1 MAGPTI
7 PMFCRQ
13 KTLKHFA
20 FNWHVVLFLTLMA
33 MPIKRSNSL
42 AYPAGFSLG
51 YNIGFDDNPY
61 GYPEGYNVGYDEGY
75 FIGEDDCLSELSPRI
90 ELASANQSNRLVI
103 PGVKAASKTPIAKI
117 KFSNM
122 VTSKEIRD
130 FLKTRLNLQPK
141 MLSQA
146 TSTNLKSLGYK
157 ISKLTNVK
165 LKTILLRSIHG
176 DIYSGTRLKKFGM
189 TEDDSPVQSELV
201 EEKNEAD
208 DLVLDLDN
216 AIEIEE

>member
-51 YNIGFDDNPY
+51 YNIGFDDNFY

-117 KFSNM
+117 KFSNTNVQA
-122 VTSKEIRD
+122 VTQA
-130 FLKTRLNLQPK
+130 LK
-141 MLSQA
+141 S
-146 TSTNLKSLGYK
+146 NLKAMPARLGETK
-157 ISKLTNVK
+157 IRQLEDTRKQLREQHRTEAKTLKESK
-165 LKTILLRSIHG
+165 
-176 DIYSGTRLKKFGM
+176 
-189 TEDDSPVQSELV
+189 
-201 EEKNEAD
+201 
-208 DLVLDLDN
+208 
-216 AIEIEE
+216 